1 MVYNLSFMAETSPEA
16 SSIFSTTYFSIG
28 WPPSSAGGF
37 QLSLQPSA
45 WTLDT
50 LSGPPGGLGL
60 SDKQAETY
68 HFTHFW

>member
-1 MVYNLSFMAETSPEA
+1 MNEMLPEA
-16 SSIFSTTYFSIG
+16 SSIFSTTYFSTG
-28 WPPSSAGGF
+28 CPPSSAGGF

-60 SDKQAETY
+60 SDK
-68 HFTHFW
+68 